1 MRLEGSVTSVS
12 WIPSASVTGAVYG
25 VPFEM
30 GISHYDDPPPDVL
43 ASVDALL
50 QSDRARFV
58 NDLRA
63 WIDVDKGVIVG
74 HGQCGDGQVGAT
86 TLRVGR
92 LDVRL
97 AAVAMPTR
105 RRTER
110 SGIDAVRFV
119 QTAGA
124 RTGAPWPRRVNRAP
138 FVQLAAPLAWTTLSL
153 TLRADGTHDFQL
165 AGASPF
171 PRHWLYDGDDRLVA
185 KSAVIDYKRWTT
197 DSFGGQTPWGG
208 ADSLVSVA
216 EAESSL
222 ERELSVQIMRP
233 EARQAVRR
241 LHAGD
246 RLTEQGE
253 PADQVFLL
261 LDGVLRVDVDGK
273 ALADIGPGSVLG
285 ERAGLE
291 AGRRTA
297 SLTPVTRCT
306 VAAISSGFV
315 DTQALEQL
323 AQTHHREDRA
333 C

>member
-1 MRLEGSVTSVS
+1 MRVEGSVTSVS

-25 VPFEM
+25 VPFEI

-43 ASVDALL
+43 ASIDALL
-50 QSDRARFV
+50 ESDRARLV

-63 WIDVDKGVIVG
+63 WIDVDEGVIVG
-74 HGQCGDGQVGAT
+74 HGQCGNGQVGAT
-86 TLRVGR
+86 RLHVGR
-92 LDVRL
+92 HDVRL

-110 SGIDAVRFV
+110 LGIDAVRFV

-124 RTGAPWPRRVNRAP
+124 RTGAPCPRRVNRAP

-153 TLRADGTHDFQL
+153 TLRADGTQDFQL
-165 AGASPF
+165 GGASPL
-171 PRHWLYDGDDRLVA
+171 PPSLALRRRQPPGRQVRRNRLHTVDHRDLRRA
-185 KSAVIDYKRWTT
+185 YAVGWRGLAYARCRSGVIARARALGT
-197 DSFGGQTPWGG
+197 DHAAG
-208 ADSLVSVA
+208 A
-216 EAESSL
+216 
-222 ERELSVQIMRP
+222 P
-233 EARQAVRR
+233 TVRR

-246 RLTEQGE
+246 RLTRQGE

-261 LDGVLRVDVDGK
+261 LDGILRVDVDGK

-291 AGRRTA
+291 AGHRTA

-306 VAAISSGFV
+306 VAVVSSGFV
-315 DTQALEQL
+315 NTRALEQL
-323 AQTHHREDRA
+323 AQTHHREDQT

>member
-1 MRLEGSVTSVS
+1 MRVEGSVTSVS

-43 ASVDALL
+43 ASIDALL

-63 WIDVDKGVIVG
+63 WIDVDEGVIVG
-74 HGQCGDGQVGAT
+74 HGQCGNGRVGAT
-86 TLRVGR
+86 TLRIGGH
-92 LDVRL
+92 DVRL

-110 SGIDAVRFV
+110 LGIDAVRFV

-124 RTGAPWPRRVNRAP
+124 RTGAPCPRRVNRAP

-153 TLRADGTHDFQL
+153 TLRADGTQDFQL
-165 AGASPF
+165 GGASPF
-171 PRHWLYDGDDRLVA
+171 PRHWLYNGDNRLVA
-185 KSAVIDYKRWTT
+185 KSAVIDYKRWST
-197 DSFGGQTPWGG
+197 DTFGGHTPWGG
-208 ADSLVSVA
+208 ADSPAFIA
-216 EAESSL
+216 EAEPTL

-233 EARQAVRR
+233 EARQTVRR
-241 LHAGD
+241 LPSGD

-261 LDGVLRVDVDGK
+261 LDGVLRVEVDGK

-291 AGRRTA
+291 AGHRTA

-306 VAAISSGFV
+306 VAVVSSGFV
-315 DTQALEQL
+315 DTPALEQL
-323 AQTHHREDRA
+323 AQTHRRENQT